1 MELLTG
7 KCREAFEKW
16 VFATK
21 EELDFL
27 FDIMGIEALVTPKIN
42 ALEELPFS
50 MQWGVYLEFFDSIG
64 IYINVFYV
72 FGYNEDNFNYEISL
86 KSDEL
91 YSVNQDDDHNIYTR
105 EEAQTKAIKKANSIF
120 NEI

>member
-7 KCREAFEKW
+7 KCREAFEEWYKNKFKLPPNKASVGGLP
-16 VFATK
+16 VFYDI
-21 EELDFL
+21 DFSL
-27 FDIMGIEALVTPKIN
+27 
-42 ALEELPFS
+42 
-50 MQWGVYLEFFDSIG
+50 QWGVYLEFFDSIG